1 MPESVRSTDVTLP
14 ATHRARNHAAGVGL
28 GSIRAPDVSG
38 NARFRW
44 FLSDFGAKNEEILPP
59 ADSEELVP
67 PLSAGYSA
75 RMALT
80 TRGRAF
86 PGRKGREIGDFLGF
100 AVPDSRVAVW
110 PPSLERLFFETQN
123 SGLDPPEI
131 A

>member
-1 MPESVRSTDVTLP
+1 MV
-14 ATHRARNHAAGVGL
+14 
-28 GSIRAPDVSG
+28 
-38 NARFRW
+38 
-44 FLSDFGAKNEEILPP
+44 LSDFRAKNEEILPP
-59 ADSEELVP
+59 ADSVELVP

-86 PGRKGREIGDFLGF
+86 PGRKGREIGDFLCF

-123 SGLDPPEI
+123 SGLEPPEI